1 MGSNPIRPAIKGIS
15 LEPLKLIKRKAQN
28 YVDPKKLLEDMILY
42 KKSIKV
48 FEKETKEARKNGNP
62 LPEKPRVSEYVG
74 KCILDI
80 AERLSRKPQF
90 SAYPFRDDM
99 VGYGIE
105 NVLTYIDNF
114 NPFPK
119 KSVSFWTD
127 KVNHDTGKKY
137 TKKESLEK
145 IKSKKP
151 ANPFAYFTQ
160 IIYWAFLRKIAY
172 EKKQLVIKYKMIQN
186 SPFFQDLSQQAGDDG
201 VHHNAY
207 IRFLQKNMGDIVSD
221 FEAKKKEKK
230 DKARKKN
237 NLEKLL

>member
-1 MGSNPIRPAIKGIS
+1 MEEIKV
-15 LEPLKLIKRKAQN
+15 RKTNN
-28 YVDPKKLLEDMILY
+28 YVDPKKLLEDMIIY
-42 KKSIKV
+42 KKLV
-48 FEKETKEARKNGNP
+48 KESQKNGTP
-62 LPEKPRVSEYVG
+62 KPRVSEYVG

-90 SAYPFRDDM
+90 ASYPFRDDM

-119 KSVSFWTD
+119 KSYKFWTE

-137 TKKESLEK
+137 TKTEALEK

-160 IIYWAFLRKIAY
+160 IIYWAFLRKIAA
-172 EKKQLVIKYKMIQN
+172 EKLAMVIKYKVIQN
-186 SPFFQDLSQQAGDDG
+186 SPFFQELSQQQGDEA
-201 VHHNAY
+201 VHQNAY
-207 IRFLQKNMGDIVSD
+207 IKFLKKNMSEIVTD
-221 FEAKKKEKK
+221 FENKKKEKK
-230 DKARKKN
+230 EKAKKKN